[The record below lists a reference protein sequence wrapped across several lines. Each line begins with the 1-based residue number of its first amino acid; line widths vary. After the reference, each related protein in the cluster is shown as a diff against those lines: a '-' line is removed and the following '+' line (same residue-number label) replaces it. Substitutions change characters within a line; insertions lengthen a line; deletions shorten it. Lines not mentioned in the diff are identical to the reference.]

1 MSLMKVIFKVMSLVI
16 EGHLIT
22 LLITMMMMMMMMM
35 MTMMMAMMMIVILM
49 SLIIGGHLITL
60 LITAKGR
67 ESRAA
72 NSSFCSLECRCDFLN

>member
-22 LLITMMMMMMMMM
+22 LLITMMMMMMMMVMMM
-35 MTMMMAMMMIVILM
+35 MTMMMIVTLM